1 MTSERHRSGE
11 TVNMRFFRLLLAG
24 FLALAFLGGANALGQ
39 NAGVVDPKITSGR
52 LVKLNLIVT
61 DQANHSLDDIRK
73 EDIQVFEGGA
83 RQTIVLF
90 EMDER
95 PIDYIIAVDN
105 SESVRPI
112 FGAVMELLRLFIEN
126 KRASDEIFI
135 ERFISGDKIE
145 TLQDFT
151 ADKDLLRAALKKM
164 RPEGGQSAVIDAAYV
179 AIEHIAKRAQPERR
193 KAVVLITDGEDRS
206 SFYTIEKLV
215 KLLHKT
221 GVQVFI
227 VGLVTQLDQERGM
240 IRLSNRL
247 LAEKLL
253 TTIAKESR
261 GRLFLPT
268 TIGDLD
274 KASAE
279 IAHDLHGQFVVGY
292 HSTNTDGNPGFRK
305 VEVKIVTDPKTEK
318 LKVIA
323 PRGYEVVAPRPN

>member
-1 MTSERHRSGE
+1 MK
-11 TVNMRFFRLLLAG
+11 FLRLILTG
-24 FLALAFLGGANALGQ
+24 FVALVFIGGANAPGQ
-39 NAGVVDPKITSGR
+39 NADTVAPKIASGR
-52 LVKLNLIVT
+52 LVRLNLIVT
-61 DQANHSLDDIRK
+61 DQANHSRDDIRQ
-73 EDIQVFEGGA
+73 EDIQVFEGGTQ
-83 RQTIVLF
+83 QTIVLF
-90 EMDER
+90 EKDER
-95 PIDYIIAVDN
+95 PIDYILAVDT
-105 SESVRPI
+105 SESLRPI
-112 FGAVMELLRLFIEN
+112 FGALLEVVRLIIEN

-151 ADKDLLRAALKKM
+151 ADKELLRSALKKM
-164 RPEGGQSAVIDAAYV
+164 RPEGGQSAVIDGTYL

-221 GVQVFI
+221 NVQVFI
-227 VGLVTQLDQERGM
+227 VGLVTELDQDGGR
-240 IRLSNRL
+240 IRLSNRQ

-274 KASAE
+274 KATAE
-279 IAHDLHGQFVVGY
+279 IAHDLQRQYVVGY
-292 HSTNTDGNPGFRK
+292 RSTNSDGNPGFRK

-323 PRGYEVVAPRPN
+323 PRGYEVVAPRAN